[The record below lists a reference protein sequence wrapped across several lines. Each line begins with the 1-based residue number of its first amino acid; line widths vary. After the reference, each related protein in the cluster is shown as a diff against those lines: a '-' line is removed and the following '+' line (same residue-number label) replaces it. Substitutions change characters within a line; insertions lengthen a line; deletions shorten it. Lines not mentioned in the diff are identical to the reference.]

1 MEYIIRELE
10 KFYYLYEELVIKERA
25 YYLAIIIDDNKII
38 MNIVKNGEIDEE
50 VELIFQDKER
60 KLYRY
65 LVIRLFLTI
74 LGNVVI
80 HNDKNIFY
88 NDKQRENIKFIV
100 GDIDIYKILLEI
112 KEIQKDMIIN
122 KDSKLIRD
130 MYRDIPIR
138 YRIRNKKYEE
148 ELERRYQLS
157 RKILKVGK

>member
-10 KFYYLYEELVIKERA
+10 KFYYLYEELIIKDRA

-38 MNIVKNGEIDEE
+38 MNIVKSGEIEE
-50 VELIFQDKER
+50 IVELVFCDKER
-60 KLYRY
+60 KLYEY

-88 NDKQRENIKFIV
+88 NDKQRENIKLIV

-112 KEIQKDMIIN
+112 KEIQMDMILN

>member
-10 KFYYLYEELVIKERA
+10 KFYYLYEELIIKDRA

>member
-10 KFYYLYEELVIKERA
+10 KFYYLYEELIIKDRA

-50 VELIFQDKER
+50 VELIFQDKEI

-112 KEIQKDMIIN
+112 KEIQMDMIIN

>member
-10 KFYYLYEELVIKERA
+10 KFYYLYEELIIKDRA

-112 KEIQKDMIIN
+112 KEIEDYLFKCLM
-122 KDSKLIRD
+122 L
-130 MYRDIPIR
+130 
-138 YRIRNKKYEE
+138 
-148 ELERRYQLS
+148 
-157 RKILKVGK
+157 

>member
-1 MEYIIRELE
+1 
-10 KFYYLYEELVIKERA
+10 
-25 YYLAIIIDDNKII
+25 

>member
-10 KFYYLYEELVIKERA
+10 KFYYLYEELIIKDRA

-112 KEIQKDMIIN
+112 KEIQMDMIIN

>member
-10 KFYYLYEELVIKERA
+10 KFYYLYEELIIKDRA
-25 YYLAIIIDDNKII
+25 YYLAIIIDNNKII

>member
-10 KFYYLYEELVIKERA
+10 KFYYLYEELIIKDRA

-112 KEIQKDMIIN
+112 KEIQMDMILN